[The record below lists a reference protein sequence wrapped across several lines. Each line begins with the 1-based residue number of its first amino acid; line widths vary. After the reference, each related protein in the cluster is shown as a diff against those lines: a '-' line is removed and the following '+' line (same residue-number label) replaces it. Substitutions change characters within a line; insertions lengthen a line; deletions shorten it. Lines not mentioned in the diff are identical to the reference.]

1 MSKENVAKFIKSIA
15 EQPELNKKVAAAAKQ
30 TDSWVKLGNEA
41 GAAFSSADFVGF
53 VKDVTG
59 KGVNESNAV
68 QALLSIDDQLDA
80 AQLDQVAGGA
90 IGGFALQFSPKL
102 FTQIGSQFGNIG
114 GLAASFVKTSGPT
127 FVKSGSSMPGGGQQ
141 F

>member
-15 EQPELNKKVAAAAKQ
+15 EQPELNKKVAAAPKQ
-30 TDSWVKLGNEA
+30 TDSWVKLGSEA
-41 GAAFSSADFVGF
+41 GVSFSAADFVGF
-53 VKDVTG
+53 VNDMTS
-59 KGVNESNAV
+59 KGVNEGNAV
-68 QALLSIDDQLDA
+68 QALLAMDDQLDA

-90 IGGFALQFSPKL
+90 VAGLALQFSPKL

-127 FVKSGSSMPGGGQQ
+127 FVKSGGSMPGGQ